1 MKKLLS
7 FLLHPAVA
15 TVVGGSLGGLFS
27 FLSRR
32 TEIPELEIVAYIFYI
47 YPMIIFL
54 YIMVRLLISNI
65 KSFKETLVY
74 KKNKGTLTGKILDS
88 KGVPCKYFSVR
99 VVNSDGSV
107 GVNYSGRY
115 MNMTGKNG
123 EFKIH
128 RLYNGDYIVKFY
140 KGSILVEIPFT
151 ISDDK
156 PEVRIDYKFK

>member
-1 MKKLLS
+1 MKKILS
-7 FLLHPAVA
+7 FLLHPVVA

-27 FLSRR
+27 YLSR
-32 TEIPELEIVAYIFYI
+32 ESDSFVLEIISYIFYV
-47 YPMIIFL
+47 YPMILLL
-54 YIMVRLLISNI
+54 YIMIRIFISNI

-74 KKNKGTLTGKILDS
+74 KKNKGTLSGKIVDS

-107 GVNYSGRY
+107 GTNYSGRY

-140 KGSILVEIPFT
+140 KGTLLVEIPFT